1 MIRNGNDPR
10 GSHGRTKTVRVREL
24 VPGSRSS
31 HRAPTRQLHQVHA
44 GVAPTSTQGDASG
57 IAESETSCRM
67 TCTELES
74 TRAPKR
80 LFGLRGARLHRH
92 SAPTSARSSA
102 HTAAAIRV
110 PSAVTARRAKKW
122 SPVRKG
128 NSPTG
133 RRLPRSAV
141 TGIRA
146 LLWNPLWKSPPSAL
160 RHRRSCKP
168 GFKARREAPS
178 PYRTGAAE

>member
-1 MIRNGNDPR
+1 MRTTMIQ
-10 GSHGRTKTVRVREL
+10 HGRTKTVRIRVVLR
-24 VPGSRSS
+24 GASSR

-92 SAPTSARSSA
+92 SAPSLRTIQHAQGSSDPTSERAYRTPGKEVVRGSQGEF
-102 HTAAAIRV
+102 
-110 PSAVTARRAKKW
+110 PYGPEVTAPCGDRDSRAAMKSSMEITPFRPTAPRTRQARLQSPSRSPKPLPDW
-122 SPVRKG
+122 S
-128 NSPTG
+128 
-133 RRLPRSAV
+133 
-141 TGIRA
+141 
-146 LLWNPLWKSPPSAL
+146 
-160 RHRRSCKP
+160 C
-168 GFKARREAPS
+168 
-178 PYRTGAAE
+178 

>member
-74 TRAPKR
+74 MRLPKR
-80 LFGLRGARLHRH
+80 RVGLREARLHRH
-92 SAPTSARSSA
+92 SAPSLRTIQRAQGSSDPSSKRSDRTPA
-102 HTAAAIRV
+102 HKEV
-110 PSAVTARRAKKW
+110 GGSQ
-122 SPVRKG
+122 G
-128 NSPTG
+128 E
-133 RRLPRSAV
+133 
-141 TGIRA
+141 
-146 LLWNPLWKSPPSAL
+146 
-160 RHRRSCKP
+160 
-168 GFKARREAPS
+168 F
-178 PYRTGAAE
+178 PYRTEVTPRCGHRDSSAAMKSSMEIHPFGPTAPRTRQAGVQSPSRSPKPLPDWSC